1 MRKLILA
8 MVLVM
13 GKENEENGKVMPRFQ
28 SRKDSSLDQL
38 QAEHLLQCYLSDSQ
52 LHSGK
57 TKAASTP
64 KAAHLFSTCSWIF
77 PMNNTLEVQNESLG
91 CNCVFQLEA
100 SLNRRIFRMCWED
113 LNSDDEATFTAKLTN
128 AQHHR
133 MVAKSLQMILKF
145 TNRLIQALVA

>member
-1 MRKLILA
+1 MNQNWKNNEGDVCPASISPAWILNIRILGAAARKMRKLILA

-28 SRKDSSLDQL
+28 SRNDSSLDQL

-77 PMNNTLEVQNESLG
+77 PMNNTLEV
-91 CNCVFQLEA
+91 
-100 SLNRRIFRMCWED
+100 
-113 LNSDDEATFTAKLTN
+113 
-128 AQHHR
+128 
-133 MVAKSLQMILKF
+133 
-145 TNRLIQALVA
+145 